1 MNGTSASIRN
11 LFTFNYPIQNYKSMK
26 KSFLLL
32 FSLFM
37 ASFAAMAVTDGQT
50 YEPVNGIKIVNQ
62 WIFDRVHCPTDYT
75 SNDICNQRAR
85 TATMDQG
92 IIYVARSE
100 ERAVIIGSDT
110 ISQSVIHRFSAADGH
125 QLEDLPLYLDGAP
138 YGKFLG
144 VASIG
149 KDNFHHIWV
158 APMTSTVQQYVP
170 VYLVDTETGE
180 LTLVV
185 ELDKGDAPQ
194 RTDYLDVIGDIT
206 LEQAECNIMTVSG
219 STADPGFPTLY
230 RMHADQGSEWEGGF
244 DGDPYM
250 DIINF
255 YPETKTGF
263 SLAPVIKMIEGPD
276 EESRYSGEMFYIDCF
291 DTAPVIYDFSGSV
304 IDSFEDTDPEL
315 WPKAAPNGCIEFKL
329 DGRDFFVYVTAD
341 MNGNGYGCQ
350 ANICELGEGMSL
362 GGMTKYWKI
371 PADSMGKV
379 NDSGLRVHCF
389 AVEYG
394 VDDEGFEEVTLLTFK
409 AYNGMAV
416 YKIGRNV
423 SGGTEPQPVVKG
435 DVNGDGEVN
444 IADVNAIIDL
454 ILTGRSDP
462 SGDINGDGEVNIADI
477 NSVIDLILK

>member
-1 MNGTSASIRN
+1 
-11 LFTFNYPIQNYKSMK
+11 MK
-26 KSFLLL
+26 KSLLLL
-32 FSLFM
+32 FVVFVSALG
-37 ASFAAMAVTDGQT
+37 AMAVTDGQT
-50 YEPVNGIKIVNQ
+50 YPEVNGIKIVNK
-62 WIFDRVHCPTDYT
+62 WIFDRVHSGNDYT
-75 SNDICNQRAR
+75 SNVICNQRAR

-100 ERAVIIGSDT
+100 EKAVVIGTDT
-110 ISQSVIHRFSAADGH
+110 ISQSVIHRFSAADGS
-125 QLEDLPLYLDGAP
+125 QLEDLPLTLNGAP
-138 YGKFLG
+138 YGRFLG

-158 APMTSTVQQYVP
+158 APMTSNVQQYVP

-194 RTDYLDVIGDIT
+194 RTDYLDVIGDLT
-206 LEQAECNIMTVSG
+206 LEEAECNIMTVAG

-230 RMHADQGSEWEGGF
+230 RMHADQGGDWEGGF

-263 SLAPVIKMIEGPD
+263 SLAPVI
-276 EESRYSGEMFYIDCF
+276 
-291 DTAPVIYDFSGSV
+291 YDFSGSV
-304 IDSFEDTDPEL
+304 IDSFEDVAPEL
-315 WPKAAPNGCIEFKL
+315 WPKAAPNGCIEFHL
-329 DGRDFFVYVTAD
+329 EGRDFLSYVIAD
-341 MNGNGYGCQ
+341 MNGDGYGCQ
-350 ANICELGEGMSL
+350 ANICELGEGQSL
-362 GGMTKYWKI
+362 AGMTKYWKI
-371 PADSMGKV
+371 PADSLGKV

-394 VDDEGFEEVTLLTFK
+394 VDDEGFEEVTLFTFK

-423 SGGTEPQPVVKG
+423 DAGEQPGIKG

-444 IADVNAIIDL
+444 IADVNAIIEM
-454 ILTGRSDP
+454 ILGGVNESR
-462 SGDINGDGEVNIADI
+462 GDVNGDLEVNIADV
-477 NSVIDLILK
+477 NAVIEIILKS

>member
-1 MNGTSASIRN
+1 
-11 LFTFNYPIQNYKSMK
+11 MK
-26 KSFLLL
+26 KSLLL
-32 FSLFM
+32 LLLAVM
-37 ASFAAMAVTDGQT
+37 ASAIGAKAVTDGQT
-50 YEPVNGIKIVNQ
+50 YAEVNGIKIVNQ
-62 WIFDRVHCPTDYT
+62 WIFDRVHSGTDYT
-75 SNDICNQRAR
+75 SNAICNQRAR

-100 ERAVIIGSDT
+100 ELAVIIGSDT
-110 ISQSVIHRFSAADGH
+110 ISQSVIHRFSAVDGSP
-125 QLEDLPLYLDGAP
+125 LEDLPLTLDGAP
-138 YGKFLG
+138 YGRFLG

-149 KDNFHHIWV
+149 KDSFHHIWV
-158 APMTSTVQQYVP
+158 APMTSNVQQYVP

-194 RTDYLDVIGDIT
+194 RTDYLDVIGDLT

-230 RMHADQGSEWEGGF
+230 RMHADQGGDWEGGF
-244 DGDPYM
+244 DDDPYM

-276 EESRYSGEMFYIDCF
+276 EDSRYSGEMFYIDCF

-304 IDSFEDTDPEL
+304 IDSFEEVDPEL
-315 WPKAAPNGCIEFKL
+315 WPKSAPNGCIEFHL
-329 DGRDFFVYVTAD
+329 EGRDFLTYVIAD
-341 MNGNGYGCQ
+341 MNGGGYGCQ
-350 ANICELGEGMSL
+350 ANIRELGEGQSL
-362 GGMTKYWKI
+362 GGMTKYWQI
-371 PADSMGKV
+371 PADSLGKV

-394 VDDEGFEEVTLLTFK
+394 VDDEGYEEVTLFTFK

-423 SGGTEPQPVVKG
+423 DAGEQPQPGIKG

-444 IADVNAIIDL
+444 IADVNAIIDC
-454 ILTGRSDP
+454 ILTGTVNPR
-462 SGDINGDGEVNIADI
+462 GDVNGDTEVNIADV
-477 NSVIDLILK
+477 NAVIDIILNS

>member
-1 MNGTSASIRN
+1 
-11 LFTFNYPIQNYKSMK
+11 MK
-26 KSFLLL
+26 KSLLL
-32 FSLFM
+32 FFTLL
-37 ASFAAMAVTDGQT
+37 AALSALAVTDGQT
-50 YEPVNGIKIVNQ
+50 YAEVNGIKIVNQ
-62 WIFDRVHCPTDYT
+62 WIFDRVHSGTDYT
-75 SNDICNQRAR
+75 SNAICNQRAR

-92 IIYVARSE
+92 IIYVSRSE
-100 ERAVIIGSDT
+100 ERLVVIGNDSIM
-110 ISQSVIHRFSAADGH
+110 QSVIHRFSAVDGS
-125 QLEDLPLYLDGAP
+125 QLEDLPLTLDGAP
-138 YGKFLG
+138 YSRFLG

-149 KDNFHHIWV
+149 KDSFHHIWV
-158 APMTSTVQQYVP
+158 APMTSNVQQYVP

-185 ELDKGDAPQ
+185 EMDKGDALQ

-206 LEQAECNIMTVSG
+206 LEQAECNIMTVAG
-219 STADPGFPTLY
+219 ATADPGFPTIY
-230 RMHADQGSEWEGGF
+230 RMHADEGGEWEGGF
-244 DGDPYM
+244 EGDPYM
-250 DIINF
+250 DVINF

-276 EESRYSGEMFYIDCF
+276 EDSRYSGEMFYIDCF

-315 WPKAAPNGCIEFKL
+315 WPQSTPNGCIEFKL
-329 DGRDFFVYVTAD
+329 EGRDFLVYVNAD
-341 MNGNGYGCQ
+341 MNGNGHGCQ
-350 ANICELGEGMSL
+350 ANICELGEGQSL

-371 PADSMGKV
+371 PADSLGKV

-394 VDDEGFEEVTLLTFK
+394 VDDEGYEEVTLFTFK

-423 SGGTEPQPVVKG
+423 STGDTPPPGNPGDVNCDGEVNIADVNALIALILSGQTAAAG

-444 IADVNAIIDL
+444 IADVNA
-454 ILTGRSDP
+454 
-462 SGDINGDGEVNIADI
+462 
-477 NSVIDLILK
+477 VIDLILKK

>member
-1 MNGTSASIRN
+1 MKKIL
-11 LFTFNYPIQNYKSMK
+11 LFT
-26 KSFLLL
+26 LLIAATV
-32 FSLFM
+32 
-37 ASFAAMAVTDGQT
+37 ASAWAVTDGQT

-62 WIFDRVHCPTDYT
+62 WIFDRVHSGTAYT

-100 ERAVIIGSDT
+100 ERAVIVGSDT
-110 ISQSVIHRFSAADGH
+110 ISQSVIHRFSAVDGR
-125 QLEDLPLYLDGAP
+125 QLEDLPLTLDGAP
-138 YGKFLG
+138 YGRFLG

-170 VYLVDTETGE
+170 VYLVDIETGE

-185 ELDKGDAPQ
+185 EMDKGDAPQ
-194 RTDYLDVIGDIT
+194 RTDYLDVMGDIT
-206 LEQAECNIMTVSG
+206 LEEAECNIMTVAG
-219 STADPGFPTLY
+219 STADPGFPTIY
-230 RMHADQGSEWEGGF
+230 RMHADQGGEWEGGF

-250 DIINF
+250 DVINF

-276 EESRYSGEMFYIDCF
+276 EDSRYSGEMFYIDCF

-304 IDSFEDTDPEL
+304 IDSFEDVDPTL
-315 WPKAAPNGCIEFKL
+315 WPQSTPNGCVEFHI
-329 DGRDFFVYVTAD
+329 DGRDFLVYVNAD
-341 MNGNGYGCQ
+341 MNGNGHGCQ

-371 PADSMGKV
+371 PADSLGKV
-379 NDSGLRVHCF
+379 NDSGLRVHCLS
-389 AVEYG
+389 VEYG
-394 VDDEGFEEVTLLTFK
+394 VDSEGFEEVTLLTFK

-423 SGGTEPQPVVKG
+423 SGGDVPPPTPGDVNGDGEVNIADINAVIDMILAGSQEKNG

-444 IADVNAIIDL
+444 IADVNA
-454 ILTGRSDP
+454 
-462 SGDINGDGEVNIADI
+462 
-477 NSVIDLILK
+477 VIDIILQS

>member
-1 MNGTSASIRN
+1 
-11 LFTFNYPIQNYKSMK
+11 MK
-26 KSFLLL
+26 KSILL
-32 FSLFM
+32 FLTMVTASLS
-37 ASFAAMAVTDGQT
+37 AWAVTDGQI
-50 YEPVNGIKIVNQ
+50 YEPVNGIKIANQ
-62 WIFDRVHCPTDYT
+62 WIFDRVHSGTAYT
-75 SNDICNQRAR
+75 SNDICSQRAR

-92 IIYVARSE
+92 IIYVSRSE
-100 ERAVIIGSDT
+100 ELLVVEGTDSIM
-110 ISQSVIHRFSAADGH
+110 QSVIHRFSAVDGS
-125 QLEDLPLYLDGAP
+125 QLEDLPLTLDGAP
-138 YGKFLG
+138 YGRFLG

-149 KDNFHHIWV
+149 KDSFHHIWV

-180 LTLVV
+180 LTLMV
-185 ELDKGDAPQ
+185 EMDKGDAPQ

-206 LEQAECNIMTVSG
+206 REQAECNIMTVAG
-219 STADPGFPTLY
+219 ATADPGFPTIY
-230 RMHADQGSEWEGGF
+230 RMHADQGGDFEGGF

-276 EESRYSGEMFYIDCF
+276 EDSRYSGEMFYIDCF

-304 IDSFEDTDPEL
+304 IDSFEEVDPSL
-315 WPKAAPNGCIEFKL
+315 WPQATPNGCIEFHL
-329 DGRDFFVYVTAD
+329 EGRDFLVYVNAD
-341 MNGNGYGCQ
+341 MNGNGHGCQ
-350 ANICELGEGMSL
+350 ANICELGEGQSL

-371 PADSMGKV
+371 PADSLGKV

-389 AVEYG
+389 SVEYG

-423 SGGTEPQPVVKG
+423 SGGDQPQPVVPG

-444 IADVNAIIDL
+444 IGDINALITIILGGED
-454 ILTGRSDP
+454 TTEGRSDA
-462 SGDINGDGEVNIADI
+462 NGDGEVNIGDI
-477 NSVIDLILK
+477 NAVITLILQ

>member
-1 MNGTSASIRN
+1 MKKPLLILIT
-11 LFTFNYPIQNYKSMK
+11 LFTAALS
-26 KSFLLL
+26 
-32 FSLFM
+32 
-37 ASFAAMAVTDGQT
+37 AMAVTDGQT
-50 YEPVNGIKIVNQ
+50 YPEVNGIKIVNQ
-62 WIFDRVHCPTDYT
+62 WIFDRVHSGTDYT
-75 SNDICNQRAR
+75 NNVICHQRAR

-100 ERAVIIGSDT
+100 ELAIIIGNDT
-110 ISQSVIHRFSAADGH
+110 VSQSVIHRFSVADGS
-125 QLEDLPLYLDGAP
+125 QLEDLPLFLDGQP
-138 YGKFLG
+138 YSRFLG

-149 KDNFHHIWV
+149 RDSFHHIWV

-194 RTDYLDVIGDIT
+194 RTDYLDVIGDLT
-206 LEQAECNIMTVSG
+206 REQAECNIMTVSG

-230 RMHADQGSEWEGGF
+230 RMHADQGGDWEGGF

-250 DIINF
+250 DVINF

-304 IDSFEDTDPEL
+304 IDSFEDVDPAL
-315 WPKAAPNGCIEFKL
+315 WPQSTPNGCMEFHL
-329 DGRDFFVYVTAD
+329 DGRDFLVYVNAD
-341 MNGNGYGCQ
+341 MNGNGHGCQ
-350 ANICELGEGMSL
+350 ANICELGEGQSL
-362 GGMTKYWKI
+362 AGMTKYWKI
-371 PADSMGKV
+371 PADSLGKV

-389 AVEYG
+389 AVDYG
-394 VDDEGFEEVTLLTFK
+394 TDDEGNEEVTLFTFK
-409 AYNGMAV
+409 AFNGMAV

-423 SGGTEPQPVVKG
+423 GGVEPQPSVPG
-435 DVNGDGEVN
+435 DVDGN
-444 IADVNAIIDL
+444 
-454 ILTGRSDP
+454 
-462 SGDINGDGEVNIADI
+462 GEVNIADI
-477 NSVIDLILK
+477 NAIIDVILSGKVNPACDVDGNGEVNIGDINMVIDLILK

>member
-1 MNGTSASIRN
+1 
-11 LFTFNYPIQNYKSMK
+11 MK
-26 KSFLLL
+26 KSLLL
-32 FSLFM
+32 FISLLT
-37 ASFAAMAVTDGQT
+37 AALSAWAVTDGQT
-50 YEPVNGIKIVNQ
+50 YPEVNGIKIVNQ
-62 WIFDRVHCPTDYT
+62 WIFDRVHTPAAYT
-75 SNDICNQRAR
+75 NSPICNQRAR

-100 ERAVIIGSDT
+100 ERAVIIGTDT
-110 ISQSVIHRFSAADGH
+110 ISQSVIHRFSAADGTE
-125 QLEDLPLYLDGAP
+125 LEDLPLTLDGAP
-138 YGKFLG
+138 YGRFLG

-149 KDNFHHIWV
+149 KDSFHHIWV
-158 APMTSTVQQYVP
+158 APMTSTAQQYIP

-185 ELDKGDAPQ
+185 EMDKGDAPQ
-194 RTDYLDVIGDIT
+194 RTDYLDVIGDLT
-206 LEQAECNIMTVSG
+206 LEQAECNIMTVAG

-230 RMHADQGSEWEGGF
+230 RMHADQGGDWEGGF

-304 IDSFEDTDPEL
+304 IDSFEDVDPEL
-315 WPKAAPNGCIEFKL
+315 WPKATPNGCVEFKL
-329 DGRDFFVYVTAD
+329 DDRDFFVYVIAD

-350 ANICELGEGMSL
+350 ANICELGEGQSL
-362 GGMTKYWKI
+362 AGMTKYWKI
-371 PADSMGKV
+371 PADSLGKV
-379 NDSGLRVHCF
+379 NDSGLRVHSF

-394 VDDEGFEEVTLLTFK
+394 VDDEGFEEVTLFTFK

-423 SGGTEPQPVVKG
+423 STDEPPVPG

-444 IADVNAIIDL
+444 ISDISDIIDL
-454 ILTGRSDP
+454 ILSGKVTD
-462 SGDINGDGEVNIADI
+462 SGDVNDDGEINITDI
-477 NSVIDLILK
+477 NFVIDMILKS

>member
-1 MNGTSASIRN
+1 
-11 LFTFNYPIQNYKSMK
+11 MK
-26 KSFLLL
+26 KSVLLL
-32 FSLFM
+32 LLAVM
-37 ASFAAMAVTDGQT
+37 ASAIGAKAVTDGQT
-50 YEPVNGIKIVNQ
+50 YAEVNGIKIVNQ
-62 WIFDRVHCPTDYT
+62 WIFDRVHSGTDYT
-75 SNDICNQRAR
+75 SNAICNQRAR

-100 ERAVIIGSDT
+100 ELAVIIGSDT
-110 ISQSVIHRFSAADGH
+110 ISQSVIHRFSAVDGSP
-125 QLEDLPLYLDGAP
+125 LEDLPLTLDGAP
-138 YGKFLG
+138 YGRFLG

-149 KDNFHHIWV
+149 KDSFHHIWV
-158 APMTSTVQQYVP
+158 APMTSNVQQYVP
-170 VYLVDTETGE
+170 VYLVNTETGE

-194 RTDYLDVIGDIT
+194 RTDYLDVIGDLT

-230 RMHADQGSEWEGGF
+230 RMHADQGGDWEGGF

-250 DIINF
+250 DVINF

-276 EESRYSGEMFYIDCF
+276 EDSRYSGEMFYIDCF

-304 IDSFEDTDPEL
+304 IDSFEEVDPEL
-315 WPKAAPNGCIEFKL
+315 WPKSAPNGCIEFHL
-329 DGRDFFVYVTAD
+329 EGRDFLTYVIAD
-341 MNGNGYGCQ
+341 MNGGGYGCQ
-350 ANICELGEGMSL
+350 ANICELGEGQSL
-362 GGMTKYWKI
+362 GGMTKYWQI
-371 PADSMGKV
+371 PADSLGKV
-379 NDSGLRVHCF
+379 NDSGLRVHSF

-394 VDDEGFEEVTLLTFK
+394 VDDEGYEEVTLFTFK

-423 SGGTEPQPVVKG
+423 DAGEQPQPGIKG

-444 IADVNAIIDL
+444 IADVNAIIDC
-454 ILTGRSDP
+454 ILTGTVNPR
-462 SGDINGDGEVNIADI
+462 GDVNGDTEVNIADV
-477 NSVIDLILK
+477 NAVIDIILNS